1 MAAVVDV
8 GDAFELTFASVPN
21 ATVSLMWLD
30 PGGVA
35 VLEAQD
41 IDESAPGSGLY
52 QVTLVTTAAGMWQAI
67 FTASGAVT
75 AVESYYVRSRD
86 VTGPAPLAAIGDV
99 TGQFGQLT
107 AAQEG
112 TTSFLIRA
120 ASAMVRHAFP
130 YVDLR
135 LASGRLNPDLVALA
149 VANMVLRVLRNPNG
163 LKAETVGPFSR
174 TYDTGLAAGLLVIT
188 ATDAG
193 MLTPA
198 PVVVAA
204 GGVGGIGTIRVR
216 PGLMPP
222 RRPRG
227 SLWWPDGRY

>member
-1 MAAVVDV
+1 MTAVVDV
-8 GDAFELTFASVPN
+8 GDAFELTFNSAPN
-21 ATVSLMWLD
+21 ATVTVNWLN
-30 PGGVA
+30 PGGAPVIEDQA
-35 VLEAQD
+35 V
-41 IDESAPGSGLY
+41 DESTPGSGLY
-52 QVTLVTTAAGMWQAI
+52 PVTLVTSSAGMWQAL

-75 AVESYYVRSRD
+75 AVESYYVRSRE

-112 TTSFLIRA
+112 TTSFLLRA
-120 ASAMVRHAFP
+120 ASAMVRHSFP
-130 YVDLR
+130 NVDAQL
-135 LASGRLNPDLVALA
+135 LSGRLDPDVVAVA

-188 ATDAG
+188 ANEAG
-193 MLTPA
+193 MLTPG
-198 PVVVAA
+198 PVASA
-204 GGVGGIGTIRVR
+204 GGGIAGVGTIRVT

-222 RRPRG
+222 RRRRR
-227 SLWWPDGRY
+227 SIWQL

>member
-1 MAAVVDV
+1 MSAVVDV

-21 ATVSLMWLD
+21 ATVAVTWLS
-30 PGGVA
+30 PGGAEVIDGQP
-35 VLEAQD
+35 V
-41 IDESAPGSGLY
+41 DESAPGSGLY
-52 QVTLVTTAAGMWQAI
+52 PVTLVTSSAGMWQAI

-75 AVESYYVRSRD
+75 AVETYYVRSRD

-112 TTSFLIRA
+112 TTSFLLRA
-120 ASAMVRHAFP
+120 ASAMVRHNFP
-130 YVDLR
+130 YVDLQ
-135 LASGRLNPDLVALA
+135 LLSGRLNPEVVAVA

-188 ATDAG
+188 ANEAG
-193 MLTPA
+193 MLTPG
-198 PVVVAA
+198 PVTPTSGGI
-204 GGVGGIGTIRVR
+204 GGVGTIRVKA
-216 PGLMPP
+216 GLMPP
-222 RRPRG
+222 RRPTHRTI
-227 SLWWPDGRY
+227 WM